1 MLTKEEFEKEGETLY
16 RVIGIHTSAMN
27 HQNHVEAECETF
39 ERAVEIAEEMSE
51 NYRHVYIQQETEY
64 IYQFN

>member
-1 MLTKEEFEKEGETLY
+1 MLTKEQFEKEGETLY
-16 RVIGIHTSAMN
+16 RVIGIHTSVPMIR
-27 HQNHVEAECETF
+27 NHVEAECETF

-51 NYRHVYIQQETEY
+51 KYRHVYIQQETEY